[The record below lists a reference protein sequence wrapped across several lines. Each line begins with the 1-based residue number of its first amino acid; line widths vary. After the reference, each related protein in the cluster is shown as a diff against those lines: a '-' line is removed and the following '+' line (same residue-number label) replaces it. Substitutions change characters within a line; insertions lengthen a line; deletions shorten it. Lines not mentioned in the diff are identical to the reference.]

1 MSKTERRDHTGLHS
15 NPCSASEMKTLIG
28 SQEHVYGVV
37 EPNIGEDLQNY
48 LHNFVKQALG
58 G

>member
-1 MSKTERRDHTGLHS
+1 M
-15 NPCSASEMKTLIG
+15 IG